1 MVGKEEKYL
10 HVQRKLISD
19 LATVQMTSNGHVPDK
34 LSIVHEVRQ
43 ILHLVGGGGQLLL
56 SVGKLVLLNG
66 SYDWLRQRLSVLFLN
81 YSLGGEEVKSSKGST
96 TVVGLQ

>member
-1 MVGKEEKYL
+1 
-10 HVQRKLISD
+10 
-19 LATVQMTSNGHVPDK
+19 MTSNGHVPDE

-66 SYDWLRQRLSVLFLN
+66 GYDWLRQQLSVLFLN
-81 YSLGGEEVKSSKGST
+81 HGLGGG
-96 TVVGLQ
+96 